1 MNNYAEANISAEQSS
16 SREDTRVQG
25 AHGDQ
30 ERPPGLE
37 EAPGQRA
44 QAPDSVPLLIR
55 RRRGGNAYLRSSAE
69 FRPVYDRGERF
80 NGTLMTV
87 FVLRSG
93 HDSHRFGITASRK
106 MSRSAVQR
114 NRAKRLLRETFRLC
128 GEDLGKL
135 QNKYDWV
142 VNARRAL
149 LDVKLPQPLTEFREV
164 IARVG
169 RDERGA
175 A

>member
-25 AHGDQ
+25 ADGDQ
-30 ERPPGLE
+30 ERPSGLE
-37 EAPGQRA
+37 AAPGQRA
-44 QAPDSVPLLIR
+44 QAPDAVPLLNG
-55 RRRGGNAYLRSSAE
+55 RRRGRNSYLRNSAE

-106 MSRSAVQR
+106 MSRSAVRR

-128 GEDLGKL
+128 GDDLGKL
-135 QNKYDWV
+135 RNKYDWV

-149 LDVKLPQPLTEFREV
+149 LDVKLAQPLMEFREV

-169 RDERGA
+169 RDEGGA

>member
-16 SREDTRVQG
+16 SREDARVQG
-25 AHGDQ
+25 QDGDQ
-30 ERPPGLE
+30 ERPSGLE

-44 QAPDSVPLLIR
+44 QAPDAVPLLIR
-55 RRRGGNAYLRSSAE
+55 RRRGRDAYLRNSAE

-80 NGTLMTV
+80 NGRLMTV

-128 GEDLGKL
+128 GDDLGKL

-149 LDVKLPQPLTEFREV
+149 LDVKLPQPLSEFREV

-169 RDERGA
+169 REERGA
-175 A
+175 